1 MSQNPHEFS
10 RRVLFA
16 ATGLSPQVV
25 TESVYALAV
34 RQQPPFVPTE
44 VRLITTKE
52 GAERARLSL
61 LHPKSG
67 WFHRLR
73 AEYALPEIHFDKSCI
88 HELEGQHGQP
98 LSDIRTKRDNVA
110 AADAISDMVRE
121 LTGDQD
127 AALHVSIAGGR
138 KTLGF
143 YLGYTLSLYGRPQDR
158 LSHVLVSE
166 PFESHPLFFYPTR
179 ESRIIHTQ
187 PPNPR
192 PCDTRDAT
200 VTLAEIPF
208 VRLREGLPKRLLRG
222 NARFSEVVSAAQRSI
237 GPTELV
243 LDLPGRKLRAGGET
257 LASAPPALL
266 AFIAWLARRRVA
278 GSDWVAC
285 PSEGAPDIG
294 YAKDYLAEYHE
305 VVGPMGEA
313 ERTANRLRDGMDEK
327 FFSQTK
333 SKLQSYLRDKL
344 GDRNALPYLVVCA
357 GKRPRRRYGIDL
369 EAGSIRFEPIKA
381 ELEPEA

>member
-1 MSQNPHEFS
+1 MPSKNQNPHDFP
-10 RRVLFA
+10 RRVMLA

-25 TESVYALAV
+25 TESIYALAV
-34 RQQPPFVPTE
+34 RQQSAFVPTE

-61 LHPKSG
+61 LHPNSG

-73 AEYALPEIHFDKSCI
+73 AEYALPEIHFDMNCI
-88 HELEGQHGQP
+88 HVLEDQRGRP
-98 LSDIRTKRDNVA
+98 LTDIRSKRDNIGA
-110 AADAISDMVRE
+110 AAAVSELVRG
-121 LTGDQD
+121 LTGDED

-143 YLGYTLSLYGRPQDR
+143 YLGYALSLYGRSQDR

-166 PFESHPLFFYPTR
+166 PFESHPLFFYPTK
-179 ESRIIHTQ
+179 ESQIIHTQ

-192 PCDTRDAT
+192 PCDTRDAI

-208 VRLREGLPKRLLRG
+208 VRLREGLPERLLRG
-222 NARFSEVVSAAQRSI
+222 NARFSEAVSAAQRAI
-237 GPTELV
+237 GPTELA
-243 LDLPGRKLRAGGET
+243 LDLPGRKLRAGGKT
-257 LASAPPALL
+257 LVNAPPALL
-266 AFIAWLARRRVA
+266 AFIAWLARRRLA

-285 PSEGAPDIG
+285 PSEGAPDAG
-294 YAKDYLAEYHE
+294 YAKDYLMEYCA

-333 SKLQSYLRDKL
+333 SKLQSYLRKNL
-344 GDRNALPYLVVCA
+344 GERNAGPYLVVCA
-357 GKRPRRRYGIDL
+357 GERPRRRYGIEL
-369 EAGSIRFEPIKA
+369 EAGNIRFQSID
-381 ELEPEA
+381 